1 MAAALDRLA
10 QSAWRLVP
18 APIERKLRT
27 EAGYRFLRF
36 VPVSL
41 AAVITSQ
48 LVLAILTGPLLPDQ
62 GFTDGV
68 LASIV
73 AAGVSYLLSRWAWE
87 RKGKPD
93 LLRETLPF
101 WAVSIAC
108 WIILGLTTH
117 YANSWAKSMHI
128 QHLERHLV
136 VNGAYLVMNCI
147 TFVCRFL
154 IFHYA
159 LFANRGGPP
168 TAGLSAGGPAADRS
182 QPGRHRR
189 HTRATQGAPL
199 NPGKARSRRAGITK
213 PGVAEE
219 LAQTGL
225 PYR

>member
-1 MAAALDRLA
+1 MSAASDRIAL
-10 QSAWRLVP
+10 SAWRLVP

-27 EAGYRFLRF
+27 ETGNRFLRF

-48 LVLAILTGPLLPDQ
+48 LVLAILTGPLLPYQ
-62 GFTDGV
+62 GFIDGV

-117 YANSWAKSMHI
+117 YANSWARSMDI
-128 QHLERHLV
+128 QHWERHLV

-147 TFVCRFL
+147 TFVSRFL

-159 LFANRGGPP
+159 LFADRGGPP
-168 TAGLSAGGPAADRS
+168 AAGPPSGRSAADGSEPAQDAPTVTVADALPR
-182 QPGRHRR
+182 PRRPAKAGAHRR
-189 HTRATQGAPL
+189 A
-199 NPGKARSRRAGITK
+199 
-213 PGVAEE
+213 
-219 LAQTGL
+219 
-225 PYR
+225 

>member
-27 EAGYRFLRF
+27 EAGNRFLRF

-48 LVLAILTGPLLPDQ
+48 LVLAVLTGPLLPYQ

-101 WAVSIAC
+101 WGVSIAC

-117 YANSWAKSMHI
+117 YANSWARSMHI
-128 QHLERHLV
+128 QHWERHLV

-159 LFANRGGPP
+159 LFADRGGRPA
-168 TAGLSAGGPAADRS
+168 AGSATGGPAVDGNKPS
-182 QPGRHRR
+182 QDSASDKVAGALPRNPGRPAKAGAHRR
-189 HTRATQGAPL
+189 A
-199 NPGKARSRRAGITK
+199 
-213 PGVAEE
+213 
-219 LAQTGL
+219 
-225 PYR
+225 

>member
-27 EAGYRFLRF
+27 EAGKRFLRF

-73 AAGVSYLLSRWAWE
+73 AAGVSYVLSRWAWE

-117 YANSWAKSMHI
+117 YANSWARSMDI
-128 QHLERHLV
+128 QHWERHLV

-159 LFANRGGPP
+159 LFADRGGPP
-168 TAGLSAGGPAADRS
+168 TAGPSSGRPAADDSELRQDLAS
-182 QPGRHRR
+182 DR
-189 HTRATQGAPL
+189 
-199 NPGKARSRRAGITK
+199 
-213 PGVAEE
+213 VAE
-219 LAQTGL
+219 AL
-225 PYR
+225 PRSARRPANAGAHQRA

>member
-1 MAAALDRLA
+1 MAAASDRLA

-18 APIERKLRT
+18 APMERKLRT
-27 EAGYRFLRF
+27 EAGKRFLRF

-48 LVLAILTGPLLPDQ
+48 LVLAILTGPLNWG
-62 GFTDGV
+62 GFTSGV
-68 LASIV
+68 IASMV

-93 LLRETLPF
+93 VLRETLPF

-128 QHLERHLV
+128 EHWERHLV
-136 VNGAYLVMNCI
+136 VNGAYLAMNCI

-159 LFANRGGPP
+159 LFADRGG
-168 TAGLSAGGPAADRS
+168 ASAARPSSGGPAADGGEPRQDS
-182 QPGRHRR
+182 ASDRTADALPRGPRRPAKAGAHRR
-189 HTRATQGAPL
+189 A
-199 NPGKARSRRAGITK
+199 
-213 PGVAEE
+213 
-219 LAQTGL
+219 
-225 PYR
+225 

>member
-27 EAGYRFLRF
+27 EAGKRFLRF

-48 LVLAILTGPLLPDQ
+48 LVLAILTGPLNWG
-62 GFTDGV
+62 GFISGV
-68 LASIV
+68 LASMV

-93 LLRETLPF
+93 VLRETLPF

-128 QHLERHLV
+128 QHFERHLV

-159 LFANRGGPP
+159 LFADRGGPP
-168 TAGLSAGGPAADRS
+168 TAGPSSGGPAADGSEPRREPASDRIADAMPRS
-182 QPGRHRR
+182 PRRPAKAGAHRR
-189 HTRATQGAPL
+189 A
-199 NPGKARSRRAGITK
+199 
-213 PGVAEE
+213 
-219 LAQTGL
+219 
-225 PYR
+225 

>member
-10 QSAWRLVP
+10 RSAWRLVP

-27 EAGYRFLRF
+27 EAGKRFLRF
-36 VPVSL
+36 VPVAL

-48 LVLAILTGPLLPDQ
+48 LVLAILTGPLNWG
-62 GFTDGV
+62 GFTSGV
-68 LASIV
+68 LASMV

-93 LLRETLPF
+93 VLRETLPF

-128 QHLERHLV
+128 QHWERHLV
-136 VNGAYLVMNCI
+136 VNGAYLVMNCV

-159 LFANRGGPP
+159 LFADRGGPP
-168 TAGLSAGGPAADRS
+168 AAGQPSGGPGADRGEPS
-182 QPGRHRR
+182 QDSASDRVGGAFARIPRRPANAGAHRR
-189 HTRATQGAPL
+189 A
-199 NPGKARSRRAGITK
+199 
-213 PGVAEE
+213 
-219 LAQTGL
+219 
-225 PYR
+225 

>member
-18 APIERKLRT
+18 APIEPKLRT
-27 EAGYRFLRF
+27 EAGKRFLRF

-48 LVLAILTGPLLPDQ
+48 LVLAILTGPLNWG
-62 GFTDGV
+62 GFTSGV
-68 LASIV
+68 LASMV

-87 RKGKPD
+87 RRGKPD
-93 LLRETLPF
+93 VLRETLPF

-117 YANSWAKSMHI
+117 YANSWAKTMQI
-128 QHLERHLV
+128 QHWERHLV

-147 TFVCRFL
+147 TFACRFL

-159 LFANRGGPP
+159 LFADRSGPP
-168 TAGLSAGGPAADRS
+168 ATGSSSGGPAADGSEARQSRVSDRVAGALPRS
-182 QPGRHRR
+182 PRRPAKAGAHRR
-189 HTRATQGAPL
+189 A
-199 NPGKARSRRAGITK
+199 
-213 PGVAEE
+213 
-219 LAQTGL
+219 
-225 PYR
+225 

>member
-1 MAAALDRLA
+1 MAAVSDRIA

-27 EAGYRFLRF
+27 EAGKRFLRF

-48 LVLAILTGPLLPDQ
+48 LVLAILTGPLNWG
-62 GFTDGV
+62 GFTSGV
-68 LASIV
+68 LASMV
-73 AAGVSYLLSRWAWE
+73 AAAVSYLLSRWAWE

-128 QHLERHLV
+128 EHWERHLV

-159 LFANRGGPP
+159 LFADRGGKP
-168 TAGLSAGGPAADRS
+168 TAGSSSGGSAVNGSEPVQDAPTVTVADALPRPRRPAKA
-182 QPGRHRR
+182 GAHRR
-189 HTRATQGAPL
+189 A
-199 NPGKARSRRAGITK
+199 
-213 PGVAEE
+213 
-219 LAQTGL
+219 
-225 PYR
+225 

>member
-1 MAAALDRLA
+1 MTAALDRLA

-27 EAGYRFLRF
+27 EAGNRFLRF
-36 VPVSL
+36 VLVSL

-48 LVLAILTGPLLPDQ
+48 LVLVILTGPPNLG
-62 GFTDGV
+62 GFTSGV

-73 AAGVSYLLSRWAWE
+73 AAGVSYVLSRWAWE

-93 LLRETLPF
+93 VLRETMPF

-117 YANSWAKSMHI
+117 YANSWAKSMDI
-128 QHLERHLV
+128 QHFERHLV

-159 LFANRGGPP
+159 LFASRGGPP
-168 TAGLSAGGPAADRS
+168 TAGLSSGGPATGLS
-182 QPGRHRR
+182 KPG
-189 HTRATQGAPL
+189 QGAAPVTVAGDSAAQPKV
-199 NPGKARSRRAGITK
+199 PG
-213 PGVAEE
+213 
-219 LAQTGL
+219 
-225 PYR
+225 